1 MELPGIL
8 FQRQIQ
14 YNHYIPLQ
22 LILYHGRQLMNQMNE
37 LFGYNI
43 VRYIEVYQLNNNRY
57 GNQLRLYDNHWVLIE
72 LVDHNET
79 MWYFHVRFIDE
90 IRNNTYNI
98 LNNSFVNNEF
108 ILGGERGI
116 SVYVNLVEH
125 NGTNIQY

>member
-8 FQRQIQ
+8 FERQIQ
-14 YNHYIPLQ
+14 YNQYIPLQ

-43 VRYIEVYQLNNNRY
+43 VRYIEVYQLNNNHYR
-57 GNQLRLYDNHWVLIE
+57 NQIRLYDNHWTLIE
-72 LVDHNET
+72 LLEHNET
-79 MWYFHVRFIDE
+79 IWYFHVRFNLE

-116 SVYVNLVEH
+116 SVYVNLIEQ

>member
-1 MELPGIL
+1 
-8 FQRQIQ
+8 
-14 YNHYIPLQ
+14 
-22 LILYHGRQLMNQMNE
+22 MNQMNE

-43 VRYIEVYQLNNNRY
+43 VRYIEVYQLNNNHYR
-57 GNQLRLYDNHWVLIE
+57 NQIRLYDNHWTLIE
-72 LVDHNET
+72 LLEHNET
-79 MWYFHVRFIDE
+79 IWYFHVRFNLE

-116 SVYVNLVEH
+116 SVYVNLIEQ

>member
-14 YNHYIPLQ
+14 YNHHIPLQ

-43 VRYIEVYQLNNNRY
+43 VRYIEVYQLNNNHYR
-57 GNQLRLYDNHWVLIE
+57 NQIRLYDNHWTLIE
-72 LVDHNET
+72 LLEHNET
-79 MWYFHVRFIDE
+79 IWYFHVRFNLE

-116 SVYVNLVEH
+116 SVYVNLIEQ